1 MDKTII
7 IYGSISLA
15 IIISLIISTVLF
27 IKDRKSTKKMIF
39 FTASAT
45 VFVMSALFL
54 IYVATAGFTGI
65 VLKWLAILSILGI
78 PVFIIDKIKNGTAR
92 PLSKALL
99 TVPLSI
105 VGLVLFFIGIA
116 LLDIMF
122 WGGDWP

>member
-1 MDKTII
+1 
-7 IYGSISLA
+7 
-15 IIISLIISTVLF
+15 
-27 IKDRKSTKKMIF
+27 
-39 FTASAT
+39 
-45 VFVMSALFL
+45 MSALFL